1 MPDIFENADADLTP
15 QMRNLIDLLWR
26 EWKMV
31 EQIEVLSLELGGS
44 PPRTPA
50 ASHPAGLCD

>member
-1 MPDIFENADADLTP
+1 
-15 QMRNLIDLLWR
+15 MRNLIDLLWR

-44 PPRTPA
+44 LPRTPA